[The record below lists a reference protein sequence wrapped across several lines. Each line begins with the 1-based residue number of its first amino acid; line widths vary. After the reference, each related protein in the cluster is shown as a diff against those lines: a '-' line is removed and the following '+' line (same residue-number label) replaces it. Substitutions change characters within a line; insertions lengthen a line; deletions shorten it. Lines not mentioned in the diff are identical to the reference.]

1 MLSSVGTDTETM
13 TCTSDDESVYFR
25 SVNSKMQMLRSSI
38 AKNTVIEES
47 GSEDNNEGVPI
58 SAKSYKKRL
67 ALSETSIWFDEKYF
81 F

>member
-47 GSEDNNEGVPI
+47 GSEDNDEVTKNT
-58 SAKSYKKRL
+58 KNYKKRL
-67 ALSETSIWFDEKYF
+67 ALSETSI
-81 F
+81 

>member
-47 GSEDNNEGVPI
+47 GSEENDEV
-58 SAKSYKKRL
+58 AKNAKNYKKRL
-67 ALSETSIWFDEKYF
+67 ALSETSI
-81 F
+81 